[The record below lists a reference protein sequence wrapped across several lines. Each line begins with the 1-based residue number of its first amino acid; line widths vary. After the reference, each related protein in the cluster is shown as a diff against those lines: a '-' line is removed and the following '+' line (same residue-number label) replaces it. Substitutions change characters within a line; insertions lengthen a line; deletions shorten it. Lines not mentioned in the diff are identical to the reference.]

1 MAGNLL
7 KRGIFLLYTVSK
19 KIFHPKAYLVS
30 WRDCIKGQCCLSTE
44 LSSLKGAKFYFSS
57 LSASSNVHLV
67 ATNGGRLRIG
77 KGCFFNRNG
86 IVVARNEITIGEGC
100 LFGPNVCIYDHNH
113 GFGANAKVDDYKL
126 GSVVIGKNV
135 WIGAQCVILSNTVIG
150 DNCVIGAGC
159 VVKGNIPANSLV
171 TMSRELNVCPLR

>member
-1 MAGNLL
+1 MAGSLL
-7 KRGIFLLYTVSK
+7 KHGVFLLYTASK
-19 KIFHPKAYLVS
+19 KIFHPKAYSVS
-30 WRDCIKGQCCLSTE
+30 WRDCIKGQCCFSTE
-44 LSSLKGAKFYFSS
+44 FKSQKESTLCFSS
-57 LSASSNVHLV
+57 LSALSNVHLV
-67 ATNGGRLRIG
+67 AINRGCLRIG
-77 KGCFFNRNG
+77 KGCFFNRNC

-100 LFGPNVCIYDHNH
+100 LFGPNVCVYDHNH
-113 GFGANAKVDDYKL
+113 AFGANGKEDGYKL

-171 TMSRELNVCPLR
+171 SMSREMNVYPLK